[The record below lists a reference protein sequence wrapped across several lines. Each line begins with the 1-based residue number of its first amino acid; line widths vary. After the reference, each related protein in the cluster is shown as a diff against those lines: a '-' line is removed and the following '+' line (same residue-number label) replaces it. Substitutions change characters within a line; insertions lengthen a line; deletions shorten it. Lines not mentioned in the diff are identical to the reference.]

1 MGLPPVTTSEPD
13 PLRAA
18 VDAATAFFGDIDAQ
32 RWAAAAHAVDP
43 ETALRCRDA
52 ALTVLLRWAAM
63 QSARPTSPGARAAF
77 EIRMTSDSAQL
88 DRFGSTPLNG
98 VRGISTLAEL
108 AALTP
113 DEFVAASFEHQHG
126 SEPGDTGSETP
137 EREILAA
144 IGDGAL
150 AAQILYRTHGSS
162 EMRSFARPVEQLS
175 MRLRDGRW
183 FVDLEQHEASLS
195 IPRSHVRMP
204 QRDGDAG
211 QPASA

>member
-1 MGLPPVTTSEPD
+1 MTTSEPD

-43 ETALRCRDA
+43 ETALRCRDT
-52 ALTVLLRWAAM
+52 ALTVLLGWAAM
-63 QSARPTSPGARAAF
+63 QSVRPTPPDAPAAF
-77 EIRMTSDSAQL
+77 EIRMTSGPAQL
-88 DRFGSTPLNG
+88 QRFGSTPLNG
-98 VRGISTLAEL
+98 VRGVSTLAEF

-113 DEFVAASFEHQHG
+113 EQFVAASFEHQHG
-126 SEPGDTGSETP
+126 SAPDDTGSEAP
-137 EREILAA
+137 AREILAA
-144 IGDGAL
+144 IADGAF
-150 AAQILYRTHGSS
+150 AAQILYRTHRSS

-183 FVDLEQHEASLS
+183 FVDIEHHEASLS
-195 IPRSHVRMP
+195 IPRSHVRTP

-211 QPASA
+211 RPARA

>member
-1 MGLPPVTTSEPD
+1 VGLPPVTTSEPD

-63 QSARPTSPGARAAF
+63 QSARPTPPGARAAF
-77 EIRMTSDSAQL
+77 EIRMTSDPAQL

-126 SEPGDTGSETP
+126 SQAGDTGSEMP
-137 EREILAA
+137 AREILAA

-150 AAQILYRTHGSS
+150 AAQILYRTHSS
-162 EMRSFARPVEQLS
+162 EMRSFARPVEQLR

-183 FVDLEQHEASLS
+183 FVDLEHHEASLS
-195 IPRSHVRMP
+195 IPRSHVRAP

-211 QPASA
+211 QPARA